1 MISVITVCLNSSET
15 IRLTLKSVLD
25 QNIDNYEHIVI
36 DGGSH
41 DGTLEIVNE
50 YARDNLILVNEKD
63 DGIYDA
69 INKGIQLAKGDI
81 IAILNSD
88 DFYVDNNVL
97 NDISSMFQS
106 NPKSDC
112 LLSEVIFYKEPNVNK
127 VIRHYGV
134 SLFRPNLLR
143 IGLMP
148 PHPGSF
154 FRKDIYTKYGLYNKG
169 YKICGDFDFFV
180 RVLLKNKI
188 SFIKLKRV
196 TVNMRSGGVST
207 SGLKSFIKITKEFND
222 SLISNG
228 YFSSILILILRLP
241 SKIFQKRY

>member
-41 DGTLEIVNE
+41 DETLEIVNE

-88 DFYVDNNVL
+88 DLYIDNNVL

-112 LLSEVIFYKEPNVNK
+112 ILSEVIFYKEPNVHK
-127 VIRHYGV
+127 VIRHYGI

-154 FRKDIYTKYGLYNKG
+154 FRKDIYTKYGLYNKR

-188 SFIKLKRV
+188 NFIKLKRV

-207 SGLKSFIKITKEFND
+207 TGLKSFIKITKEFND

-241 SKIFQKRY
+241 FKIFQKRY